1 MFRILV
7 IIFAVVKSFTIKM
20 NIMAY
25 RLLAGIMVI
34 AGLTFSSCNKRQ
46 KNPLFED
53 YPQLNTL
60 DSEYKSAPEVAK
72 ANELLRSL
80 STVLSDSDFNSEN
93 LVPFLEYGYAVAD
106 EQNMNSRKASFLFPL
121 IKEDFRNEKTDDR
134 LYELIGIMGKMNKST
149 VVLVLSDGMRK
160 LFPDNKNT
168 ANLSAVVPDSLSD
181 IDAYILDL
189 GKKIFENPDNTG
201 INRATSLAYVDAC
214 EAYALVNP
222 NNPNT
227 AGYLFKAAE
236 VAKSLRTFPKS
247 LSLYDWIIQDYP
259 DYEKMPTSLFLKGF
273 IIENNLGDDEKARQ
287 VYNEF
292 VTRFPNH
299 ELADDVQFLIENLG
313 KTDEEILEMIE
324 QKRQEKQ
331 SDSE

>member
-1 MFRILV
+1 MRLV
-7 IIFAVVKSFTIKM
+7 LIFAIFKGYIIKKKVM
-20 NIMAY
+20 VY
-25 RLLAGIMVI
+25 RVLAGVLII
-34 AGLTFSSCNKRQ
+34 AGLSLASCNKVQ
-46 KNPLFED
+46 KNPLFKD

-60 DSEYKSAPEVAK
+60 ESEYKNTPEVAK

-80 STVLSDSDFNSEN
+80 STTMSSTDFNNEN
-93 LVPFLEYGYAVAD
+93 LVPFLEYGYAIAD

-121 IKEDFRNEKTDDR
+121 IKEDFRNDNTADR

-160 LFPDNKNT
+160 LFPENKNT
-168 ANLSAVVPDSLSD
+168 ANLSAGVPDSLSD
-181 IDAYILDL
+181 IDAFILDL

-273 IIENNLGDDEKARQ
+273 IIENNLGDDEKARK
-287 VYNEF
+287 VYDEF
-292 VTRFPNH
+292 VNRFPDH

-331 SDSE
+331 TDS